1 VKQRG
6 RESFFEIS
14 VPWHVRFALNSPCAK
29 NRGRGLFRKAQ
40 THQSLTV
47 SVLESWHSA
56 VVLGDGIVVRTI
68 PSLGAVALDGGIMR
82 AVLIAVT
89 VVFSA
94 SFASAGTS
102 SVVIAVGYNPSAP
115 TVRMQV
121 PADFVAMPIHVQN
134 DSKDA
139 VKRAD
144 EIEKALRSIA
154 DTLHQYPDITL
165 KQGVVSLSAREQSAL
180 KSFSSYDSSTGSS
193 AQLYLLGA
201 LKQDTNVFAVTKRLY
216 QAVSS
221 IPLGEGTKFTLGNTT
236 LGLNEPEKYRAQ
248 ILESISKSIAESKKS
263 LGLSGSVDVEG
274 LENPVSVMQLN
285 EAELALFINYRLS
298 IQTKTP

>member
-1 VKQRG
+1 MRV
-6 RESFFEIS
+6 IIMA
-14 VPWHVRFALNSPCAK
+14 V
-29 NRGRGLFRKAQ
+29 
-40 THQSLTV
+40 
-47 SVLESWHSA
+47 A
-56 VVLGDGIVVRTI
+56 VVL
-68 PSLGAVALDGGIMR
+68 
-82 AVLIAVT
+82 
-89 VVFSA
+89 SA
-94 SFASAGTS
+94 SLASAATS

-115 TVRMQV
+115 TVRIHV
-121 PADFVAMPIHVQN
+121 PADFVAMPINVQN

-154 DTLHQYPDITL
+154 DKLHQSPDITL
-165 KQGVVSLSAREQSAL
+165 KQGVVSLSPREQSAL
-180 KSFSSYDSSTGSS
+180 KSFSSYDSSSGSS

-216 QAVSS
+216 QVVSS

-236 LGLNEPEKYRAQ
+236 LGMNEPEKYRAQ

-263 LGLSGSVDVEG
+263 LGLSGSVEVDG

-285 EAELALFINYRLS
+285 EAEVALFINYRLS

>member
-1 VKQRG
+1 M
-6 RESFFEIS
+6 
-14 VPWHVRFALNSPCAK
+14 
-29 NRGRGLFRKAQ
+29 KA
-40 THQSLTV
+40 V
-47 SVLESWHSA
+47 VIVMA
-56 VVLGDGIVVRTI
+56 VVL
-68 PSLGAVALDGGIMR
+68 
-82 AVLIAVT
+82 
-89 VVFSA
+89 SA
-94 SFASAGTS
+94 SLASAGTS
-102 SVVIAVGYNPSAP
+102 SVVIAVGYSPSAP

-134 DSKDA
+134 DSKEA

-144 EIEKALRSIA
+144 EIEKALRSIS
-154 DTLHQYPDITL
+154 DKLHQYPDITL
-165 KQGVVSLSAREQSAL
+165 KQGAVSLSAREQSAL

-201 LKQDTNVFAVTKRLY
+201 LKQDTTVFTVTKRLY

-221 IPLGEGTKFTLGNTT
+221 IPLGEGTKLTLGNTT
-236 LGLNEPEKYRAQ
+236 LGLNDPEKYRSQ

-263 LGLSGSVDVEG
+263 LALSGSVEVDG

-285 EAELALFINYRLS
+285 EAEVALFINYRLS

>member
-1 VKQRG
+1 
-6 RESFFEIS
+6 
-14 VPWHVRFALNSPCAK
+14 
-29 NRGRGLFRKAQ
+29 
-40 THQSLTV
+40 
-47 SVLESWHSA
+47 
-56 VVLGDGIVVRTI
+56 
-68 PSLGAVALDGGIMR
+68 MR
-82 AVLIAVT
+82 AVLIAMWLVL
-89 VVFSA
+89 SA
-94 SFASAGTS
+94 SLASAATS

-115 TVRMQV
+115 VVRIQV

-144 EIEKALRSIA
+144 EVEKTLRSIA
-154 DTLHQYPDITL
+154 DKLRQSPDITL
-165 KQGVVSLSAREQSAL
+165 KPGVVSLSAREQSML
-180 KSFSSYDSSTGSS
+180 KSFSSYDSSSGSS

-216 QAVSS
+216 QVVSS
-221 IPLGEGTKFTLGNTT
+221 IPLGERTKFTLGNTT

-248 ILESISKSIAESKKS
+248 ILDLISKSIAESKKS
-263 LGLSGSVDVEG
+263 LGLSGSVEVDG

-285 EAELALFINYRLS
+285 EAEVALFINYRRS